1 MNTKSFNLMEK
12 LYQKLLSKET
22 KERSEQAILWIALSS
37 FIVHLSII
45 GLIHLNIIYINEP
58 SNLLKN
64 PIAAIYTPF
73 SFILVYEVY
82 LLIYY
87 LPKSTSTYISK
98 QYEIIAL
105 IIIRRLFKDLSD
117 LSLTS
122 NWFNSNSDLQFTY
135 DLVTSVLLFYLI
147 YLFHI
152 QRNKIYRTIENK
164 KITDSSLS
172 KFIKA
177 KKWIAT
183 TLVPIL
189 LIIAIYSFFTWFT
202 SILEPTGI
210 SHVSFKNINNIFFE
224 QFFNILIIADVIL
237 LLFSFF
243 HTDEFHKVIR
253 NSGFVIS
260 TILIRISFSVSGIIN
275 NGLIISAI
283 LFGLLMLF
291 IHNKFEKKIVWR
303 YWRSQSC
310 GRLKNEIAAITST
323 RPLIG
328 LIHFGNGPL
337 VNSQISSRPTLV
349 SALLMKNGGNS
360 FQNSNNLASIAAL
373 LASSS
378 AGLSLSALVPIKAIG
393 MLCSPHS
400 LMKSRSICWGL
411 MRKSI
416 KTNKQYKFT
425 RSCK

>member
-1 MNTKSFNLMEK
+1 MELSK
-12 LYQKLLSKET
+12 LLENIYPKLLSNKT
-22 KERSEQAILWIALSS
+22 KEKSEQVILWIALVS
-37 FIVHLSII
+37 FIIHLLII
-45 GLIHLNIIYINEP
+45 GLIHFNIISINEP

-87 LPKSTSTYISK
+87 LPKSTSTYVLK

-117 LSLTS
+117 LSLLS
-122 NWFNSNSDLQFTY
+122 DWFNSKNDLQFTF

-152 QRNKIYRTIENK
+152 QRIKIYRTNSNNVNY
-164 KITDSSLS
+164 SSSIS
-172 KFIKA
+172 KFINA

-183 TLVPIL
+183 ALVPIL
-189 LIIAIYSFFTWFT
+189 LIIAIYSFLNWGFGFFQPIETNA
-202 SILEPTGI
+202 I
-210 SHVSFKNINNIFFE
+210 SFKNINNIFFE

-253 NSGFVIS
+253 NSGFIIS

-275 NGLIISAI
+275 NVLIVSAI

-291 IHNKFEKKIVWR
+291 IHNKFEKKLAEEID
-303 YWRSQSC
+303 
-310 GRLKNEIAAITST
+310 KPNEIEE
-323 RPLIG
+323 
-328 LIHFGNGPL
+328 
-337 VNSQISSRPTLV
+337 
-349 SALLMKNGGNS
+349 
-360 FQNSNNLASIAAL
+360 
-373 LASSS
+373 
-378 AGLSLSALVPIKAIG
+378 
-393 MLCSPHS
+393 
-400 LMKSRSICWGL
+400 
-411 MRKSI
+411 
-416 KTNKQYKFT
+416 
-425 RSCK
+425 